1 MNNLDELIKNHLE
14 GTTVEGRQGGGL
26 LGDLIRNTR
35 EGLPVSPQDAARHK
49 KKISA
54 DKFFDA
60 TQELVSEGTYKG
72 KQIHP
77 QHRKEAFKIAKKG
90 DKIGFEKFMESVL
103 EKKANPPIDFNGTG
117 SPAVQPSQKL
127 LTGTEFAP
135 IPDAEKKG
143 EGNPLLKFLKGI
155 SEKVGNILNIIK
167 TRADVEEDAADEKGQ
182 EAEKLKRSSKEDK
195 KEAGAKGIGIP
206 APIKKMIQPVTSLWD
221 TIVQMLGAIIIGWG
235 ITKLLN
241 WLGDPKNAKAVEQF
255 KDFVVTFLPPILKGL
270 LALAALGI
278 ATKLFLFTKSI
289 VMGAAVMIGALKAF
303 MGKMIMFALANPW
316 LAAGIGLAALIG
328 GAAMLGAKKDTPEP
342 EVGGQEQGDMGLGAV
357 DDVQSAGDNAVAAQ
371 GMKGGG
377 KVEKEIEK
385 VQAMKGGG
393 KVGTDT
399 IPAMLSPGEFVMSQK
414 AVSMWGGGLLES
426 MNKAGGG
433 TNLPKRANGITYAA
447 GGGLMGGGSASSES
461 GSTAV
466 APRREGFLGSLIS
479 KPTTTTRY
487 EDGGIIHQTSR
498 YEDGGTI
505 DQTSGQRVTGAG
517 PDTQLI
523 AAQPGE
529 FVMSKG
535 AVQQYG
541 VDTLEGMNKAGG
553 GTNKPK
559 KATVKAATGG
569 ALVPTFSGGGQVEDK
584 KEKKGGLMGGI
595 TKKIMKIM
603 DAGAMK
609 GAMIGTMMFGPVG
622 GIIGGGL
629 GAVGSVIDER
639 IAQVT
644 GTGGSGKSAEQLINN
659 PPGQNDSGGDKDV
672 MVPMTGDNASS
683 SPSGEEGAEPP
694 PMFSAIN
701 EHNLSTLVTKS
712 MYSVIS

>member
-1 MNNLDELIKNHLE
+1 MNNLDELIKNHL
-14 GTTVEGRQGGGL
+14 GISVEGREEGGL

-135 IPDAEKKG
+135 IPDAEKKKG
-143 EGNPLLKFLKGI
+143 EDNPLLKFLKGI

-167 TRADVEEDAADEKGQ
+167 TRADVAEDAADEKGQ
-182 EAEKLKRSSKEDK
+182 EAEKLKRSAKEDK

-221 TIVQMLGAIIIGWG
+221 TIVQMLSAIIIGWG

-377 KVEKEIEK
+377 KV
-385 VQAMKGGG
+385 
-393 KVGTDT
+393 GTDT

-414 AVSMWGGGLLES
+414 AVSMWGGGLLET

-447 GGGLMGGGSASSES
+447 GGGLMGGGGSARSES

-479 KPTTTTRY
+479 KPTTTT
-487 EDGGIIHQTSR
+487 R

-644 GTGGSGKSAEQLINN
+644 GTGGSGKSADQLINN

>member
-1 MNNLDELIKNHLE
+1 MNNLDELIKNHL
-14 GTTVEGRQGGGL
+14 GISVEGREEGGL

-135 IPDAEKKG
+135 IPDAEKKKG
-143 EGNPLLKFLKGI
+143 EDNPLLKFLKGI

-167 TRADVEEDAADEKGQ
+167 TRADVAEDAADEKGQ
-182 EAEKLKRSSKEDK
+182 EAEKLKRSAKEDK

-221 TIVQMLGAIIIGWG
+221 TIVQMLSAIIIGWG

-377 KVEKEIEK
+377 KV
-385 VQAMKGGG
+385 
-393 KVGTDT
+393 GTDT

-414 AVSMWGGGLLES
+414 AVSMWGGGLLET

-447 GGGLMGGGSASSES
+447 GGGLMGGGGSASSES

-479 KPTTTTRY
+479 KPTTTT
-487 EDGGIIHQTSR
+487 R

-644 GTGGSGKSAEQLINN
+644 GTGGSGKSADQLINN

>member
-1 MNNLDELIKNHLE
+1 MNNLDELIRNRK
-14 GTTVEGRQGGGL
+14 GTTVEGRQGGGFL
-26 LGDLIRNTR
+26 DDLIRNTR
-35 EGLPVSPQDAARHK
+35 EGLPVSPQDEARHK

-135 IPDAEKKG
+135 IPDAEKKK

-167 TRADVEEDAADEKGQ
+167 TRADVAEDAAEETGQ
-182 EAEKLKRSSKEDK
+182 EAEKLKRSAKEGK
-195 KEAGAKGIGIP
+195 KESGAKGIGIP
-206 APIKKMIQPVTSLWD
+206 SPIKKMIQPVTSLWD
-221 TIVQMLGAIIIGWG
+221 TIVQLLGAIIIGWG

-303 MGKMIMFALANPW
+303 MGKMLLFALANPW

-328 GAAMLGAKKDTPEP
+328 GAAILGAKKDAPEP

-357 DDVQSAGDNAVAAQ
+357 DDVQNAGDNAVAAQ
-371 GMKGGG
+371 GLKGGG
-377 KVEKEIEK
+377 KVEKESEQA
-385 VQAMKGGG
+385 QAMKGGG
-393 KVGTDT
+393 KVGTDK

-414 AVSMWGGGLLES
+414 AVSMWGGGLLET

-447 GGGLMGGGSASSES
+447 GGGLMGGGGSASSES

-479 KPTTTTRY
+479 KPTTTT
-487 EDGGIIHQTSR
+487 R

-535 AVQQYG
+535 AVQEYG
-541 VDTLEGMNKAGG
+541 VNTLEGMNKAGG

-559 KATVKAATGG
+559 KATVRAATGG
-569 ALVPTFSGGGQVEDK
+569 ALVPTFSGGGQVPTFSGGGQVEDK

-609 GAMIGTMMFGPVG
+609 GAMIGTVMFGPIG

-644 GTGGSGKSAEQLINN
+644 GAGGSGKSADQLINN

-672 MVPMTGDNASS
+672 ITPVSGDNASS
-683 SPSGEEGAEPP
+683 SPSQEEEAAPP
-694 PMFSAIN
+694 PLFSALD
-701 EHNLSTLVTKS
+701 ERNLSTLVTKS

>member
-414 AVSMWGGGLLES
+414 AVSMWGGGLLET

-433 TNLPKRANGITYAA
+433 TNLPKRTNGITYAA

-498 YEDGGTI
+498 YEDGGSI